1 MVTLKEINKLGLT
14 KASLIV
20 FIKLLRDSTDFG
32 GQCISDRV
40 AETLENPKS
49 MIGHLTVLK
58 KKGLIRTGYCEV
70 EHCTH
75 VSLTEKAEELY
86 DHYIQSDK
94 YDHKNN
100 KMPMVLLNEAIAK
113 VEKGGE

>member
-1 MVTLKEINKLGLT
+1 MT
-14 KASLIV
+14 
-20 FIKLLRDSTDFG
+20 
-32 GQCISDRV
+32 
-40 AETLENPKS
+40 
-49 MIGHLTVLK
+49 GHLTVLK